1 MQQLMSNNIVDLT
14 VENFQQIILEV
25 SKEKIVLIDFWAE
38 GYEPCKELSPILEKI
53 AGDYPDT
60 LLLARVD
67 CEREQQVAAQF
78 GIRNLPTV
86 MVVKD
91 AQPVDGFAGMQP
103 ETEIRAMLGK
113 YLPSPEDEFL
123 AKAAE
128 LIASGDYSGAFP
140 MAKQAF
146 EINPD
151 NIDSK
156 YLYIDCLIETGAVST
171 AKELLAEIKLVDQD
185 QRYHTLQGKVEL
197 AEQAADT
204 PEIRALQEQAE
215 ANPDDLQVKVDLA
228 VALYQVQ
235 RFEEALELLYGVLLK
250 DFGFGEAKKLILDII
265 NALPD
270 GDSLKSGYRR
280 KVYSLMY

>member
-128 LIASGDYSGAFP
+128 LNVRWVNARSRHRTRGDAAARFCGVDGGR
-140 MAKQAF
+140 
-146 EINPD
+146 NGR
-151 NIDSK
+151 
-156 YLYIDCLIETGAVST
+156 GAVH
-171 AKELLAEIKLVDQD
+171 A
-185 QRYHTLQGKVEL
+185 
-197 AEQAADT
+197 QAAVWAQGHVRT
-204 PEIRALQEQAE
+204 SQGHFVECNSAQQERRHPESLNFQ
-215 ANPDDLQVKVDLA
+215 
-228 VALYQVQ
+228 Q
-235 RFEEALELLYGVLLK
+235 RHHWWASAGQHTSA
-250 DFGFGEAKKLILDII
+250 GE
-265 NALPD
+265 
-270 GDSLKSGYRR
+270 
-280 KVYSLMY
+280 

>member
-38 GYEPCKELSPILEKI
+38 GYQPCKELSPILEKI
-53 AGDYPDT
+53 AGDYPDA

-156 YLYIDCLIETGAVST
+156 YLYIDCLIETGAVPA

>member
-1 MQQLMSNNIVDLT
+1 MQITETKSEGLSREYTINLPASEIEEKVTNKL
-14 VENFQQIILEV
+14 
-25 SKEKIVLIDFWAE
+25 KEIQRTAQ
-38 GYEPCKELSPILEKI
+38 I
-53 AGDYPDT
+53 AGFRPGKVPVPVLRKRYGQAV
-60 LLLARVD
+60 LGEVL
-67 CEREQQVAAQF
+67 ERAVGDSSRQALTEK
-78 GIRNLPTV
+78 GIRP
-86 MVVKD
+86 
-91 AQPVDGFAGMQP
+91 AMQP
-103 ETEIRAMLGK
+103 EIEIRAMLGK

-156 YLYIDCLIETGAVST
+156 YLYIDCLIETGAVP
-171 AKELLAEIKLVDQD
+171 AARELLAEIKLVDQD

>member
-53 AGDYPDT
+53 AGDYPDA

-103 ETEIRAMLGK
+103 EIEIRAMLGK

-151 NIDSK
+151 NVDSK
-156 YLYIDCLIETGAVST
+156 YLYIDCLIETGAVPA

-204 PEIRALQEQAE
+204 PEIRALQEQAA

>member
-53 AGDYPDT
+53 AGDYPDA

-103 ETEIRAMLGK
+103 EIEIRAMLGK

-140 MAKQAF
+140 MAKQAY

-151 NIDSK
+151 NVDSK
-156 YLYIDCLIETGAVST
+156 YLYIDCLIETGAVPA

-204 PEIRALQEQAE
+204 PEIRALQEQAA

>member
-1 MQQLMSNNIVDLT
+1 MTGLDWECDRGFLDHVRA
-14 VENFQQIILEV
+14 F
-25 SKEKIVLIDFWAE
+25 A
-38 GYEPCKELSPILEKI
+38 
-53 AGDYPDT
+53 AG
-60 LLLARVD
+60 
-67 CEREQQVAAQF
+67 
-78 GIRNLPTV
+78 
-86 MVVKD
+86 
-91 AQPVDGFAGMQP
+91 
-103 ETEIRAMLGK
+103 
-113 YLPSPEDEFL
+113 
-123 AKAAE
+123 
-128 LIASGDYSGAFP
+128 
-140 MAKQAF
+140 
-146 EINPD
+146 
-151 NIDSK
+151 
-156 YLYIDCLIETGAVST
+156 
-171 AKELLAEIKLVDQD
+171 
-185 QRYHTLQGKVEL
+185 EL

>member
-53 AGDYPDT
+53 AGDYPDA

-156 YLYIDCLIETGAVST
+156 YVYIDCLIETGAVSA

>member
-53 AGDYPDT
+53 AGDYPDA

-156 YLYIDCLIETGAVST
+156 YLYIDCLIETGAVPA